1 LHRSGDVAGVRRW
14 FDRMLPLLNFQAVFR
29 MAMTKEVLRRR
40 GIISATHVRAAGPSL
55 DEGDVR
61 ELEQLLADIADLLP
75 AHS

>member
-1 LHRSGDVAGVRRW
+1 
-14 FDRMLPLLNFQAVFR
+14 
-29 MAMTKEVLRRR
+29 VLRRR